1 MAKKLFKSISVG
13 IMVFAIALLSGYIAY
28 VITYNSQSEK
38 EKELVNAGGVAE
50 AMTASRYAAPGQAG
64 NVDIDHYLARFEDN
78 DISVYMVSGG
88 EEIFMYSLN
97 IRASGLPAEDVVK
110 LKKGVVIEGKEE
122 LVAFEED
129 YTS

>member
-28 VITYNSQSEK
+28 VVTYNNQSEK
-38 EKELVNAGGVAE
+38 EKELLNAGGVAE
-50 AMTASRYAAPGQAG
+50 AMTASRHTAPGRADD
-64 NVDIDHYLARFEDN
+64 VDIDYYLARFEDN
-78 DISVYMVSGG
+78 DISVYMVAGG
-88 EEIFMYSLN
+88 EEIFMYNLN
-97 IRASGLPAEDVVK
+97 IRTSGLPAEDVVR
-110 LKKGVVIEGKEE
+110 LRRGVVIEGKEE

>member
-28 VITYNSQSEK
+28 VIAYNNISEK
-38 EKELVNAGGVAE
+38 EGKRINDDAFAE
-50 AMTASRYAAPGQAG
+50 AMTTLRNTAPGQVDG
-64 NVDIDHYLARFEDN
+64 VDIDYYLARFENN

-88 EEIFMYSLN
+88 EEVFMYSLN
-97 IRASGLPAEDVVK
+97 IRAAGLPAEDVIR
-110 LKKGVVIEGKEE
+110 LKKGIMIDGKEE